1 MNTLPVSAGRAKS
14 NGFTLIEVLVVIAIV
29 GILATVAVPSFTRM
43 IAEQRVR
50 SAASDIMGDL
60 VTARV
65 EAIKQQRRVVMQRT
79 GATWK
84 EGWRI
89 FVDGNADGVLSAGEP
104 VIKTFNGYGA
114 STSTVLPISADFA
127 NTIVF
132 RGDGTVLNVPIGAET
147 GLQVADTAALHPRSV
162 VLSPAGRATVEILP

>member
-1 MNTLPVSAGRAKS
+1 MSTAFASARGPAKA
-14 NGFTLIEVLVVIAIV
+14 NGFTLIEVLVVIAII
-29 GILATVAVPSFTRM
+29 GILAAVAVPSFTRM

-50 SAASDIMGDL
+50 SMASDIMGDL
-60 VTARV
+60 VSARI

-84 EGWRI
+84 EGWQI
-89 FVDGNADGVLSAGEP
+89 FVDNNADGLLSAGEP
-104 VIKTFNGYGA
+104 VIKTFNGFGV
-114 STSTVLPISADFA
+114 STSTVTPITADFA
-127 NTIVF
+127 TAIVF

-147 GLQVADTAALHPRSV
+147 GLLIADGDARSRNV